1 MSQKEFLMAKEI
13 IGRELEISLLE
24 EAYNS
29 GKPELVAVYGRRRI
43 GKTYLVKTLFQD
55 RIDFFVTGQYEGKLA
70 DELFLWNRKLVESS
84 GVFYPMPKDWNDAF
98 GQFRNY
104 LETIDKKRI
113 LVFIDEMPWLDTPKS
128 KFVRAFESFWNDWAS
143 SRDNLMIVV
152 CGSAT
157 TWMNDN
163 VIAQKGGLHNRVTRK
178 VKLSQF
184 SLHEMSLFLERKGIK
199 WTRHQIAECFM
210 ILGGTPY
217 YLDLLQKSCSL
228 PQNIDFLFFRR
239 NAELDG
245 EYNVLLKSLFKDSQI
260 YRRVI
265 ETLAKRSKGMT
276 RKEICNDVKFSD
288 GGAFTVVLENLMNCD
303 FIRSYSAFGKKDRDT
318 MYQLSDMFILFYLK
332 FVRKGD
338 GKDESFW
345 SNSIDDPSRRAWSGY
360 AFEQLCFSHIKQ
372 IKERLGIRGVLSNV
386 CSWSRP
392 GNKAKGVKGR
402 QIDMLIERR
411 DQIIN
416 VCEAK
421 FSIRP
426 YTVTEKY
433 LAEMNERMEDFRETT
448 GTKSALHLTLIASSG
463 LTQNECSGE
472 IQSVVTLDDLFKSL

>member
-1 MSQKEFLMAKEI
+1 MLMAKEI
-13 IGRELEISLLE
+13 IGRELEIRLLE

-43 GKTYLVKTLFQD
+43 GKTYLVKTLFQN
-55 RIDFFVTGQYEGKLA
+55 RFDFFVTGQYEGKLA
-70 DELFLWNRKLVESS
+70 DELYLWNRKLVECS
-84 GVFYPMPKDWNDAF
+84 GIFYPMPKNWTEAF
-98 GQFRNY
+98 DQLRHY
-104 LETIDKKRI
+104 LGTLEGKRRI
-113 LVFIDEMPWLDTPKS
+113 LVFIDEMPWLDTSKS
-128 KFVRAFESFWNDWAS
+128 KFVRAFENFWNDWAS
-143 SRDNLMIVV
+143 SRDNLMIII

-184 SLHEMSLFLERKGIK
+184 SLHETSLFLERKGIK
-199 WTRHQIAECFM
+199 WTRHQIAE
-210 ILGGTPY
+210 GGTPY
-217 YLDLLQKSCSL
+217 YLDLLQKGYSL
-228 PQNIDFLFFRR
+228 PQNIDFLFFRK

-265 ETLAKRSKGMT
+265 EALANRAKGMT
-276 RKEICNDVKFSD
+276 RKEICDDVKFSD
-288 GGAFTVVLENLMNCD
+288 GGTLTIVLENLMNCD
-303 FIRSYSAFGKKDRDT
+303 FVRSYSAFGKKDRDT
-318 MYQLSDMFILFYLK
+318 MYQLGDMFILFYLK
-332 FVRKGD
+332 FVRKGN
-338 GKDESFW
+338 GTDESFW
-345 SNSIDDPSRRAWSGY
+345 SNSIDDPSRRTWSCY
-360 AFEQLCFSHIKQ
+360 AFEQLCFSHIPQ

-386 CSWSRP
+386 CSWYRP
-392 GNKAKGVKGR
+392 GNKDKGIKGR

-411 DQIIN
+411 DRVIN

-421 FSIRP
+421 FSVRP
-426 YTVTEKY
+426 YTITEKY

-448 GTKSALHLTLIASSG
+448 GTKSALHLTMIASSG
-463 LTQNECSGE
+463 LVPNECSGE

>member
-1 MSQKEFLMAKEI
+1 MLMAKEI
-13 IGRELEISLLE
+13 IGRELEIRLLE

-43 GKTYLVKTLFQD
+43 GKTYLVKTLFQN
-55 RIDFFVTGQYEGKLA
+55 RFDFFVTGQYEGKLA
-70 DELFLWNRKLVESS
+70 DELYLWNRKLVECS
-84 GVFYPMPKDWNDAF
+84 GIFYPMPKNWTEAF
-98 GQFRNY
+98 DQLRHY
-104 LETIDKKRI
+104 LGTLEGKRRI
-113 LVFIDEMPWLDTPKS
+113 LVFIDEMPWLDTSKS
-128 KFVRAFESFWNDWAS
+128 KFVRAFENFWNDWAS
-143 SRDNLMIVV
+143 SRDNLMIII

-184 SLHEMSLFLERKGIK
+184 SLHETSLFLERKGIK
-199 WTRHQIAECFM
+199 WTRHQIAEGFM

-217 YLDLLQKSCSL
+217 YLDLLQKGYSL
-228 PQNIDFLFFRR
+228 PQNIDFLFFRK

-265 ETLAKRSKGMT
+265 EALT
-276 RKEICNDVKFSD
+276 I
-288 GGAFTVVLENLMNCD
+288 VLENLMNCD
-303 FIRSYSAFGKKDRDT
+303 FVRSYSAFGKKDRDT
-318 MYQLSDMFILFYLK
+318 MYQLGDMFILFYLK
-332 FVRKGD
+332 FVRKGN
-338 GKDESFW
+338 GTDESFW
-345 SNSIDDPSRRAWSGY
+345 SNSIDDPSRRTWSGY
-360 AFEQLCFSHIKQ
+360 AFEQLCFSHIPQ

-386 CSWSRP
+386 CSWYRP
-392 GNKAKGVKGR
+392 GNKDKGIKGW

-411 DQIIN
+411 DQVIN

-421 FSIRP
+421 FSVRP
-426 YTVTEKY
+426 YTITEKY

-448 GTKSALHLTLIASSG
+448 GTKSALHLTMIASSG
-463 LTQNECSGE
+463 LVPNECSGE